1 MFAGLVDWTKVQHV
15 LTIRLTT
22 ARNWSEFS
30 VIAKTIELVLEKKTM
45 KQWNIEV
52 TLSTVARICSKGP
65 AMPEEACASDKAY
78 PWLCSLVEVI
88 IKRHRHRLEGRFHL
102 VITVLEALLRLLI
115 FPWPTTNTLSP
126 TPSNTTSTPPQ
137 TDQEAQA
144 ARFSRL
150 LTLICEPSV
159 ASVTRGQAP
168 GALDS
173 APEAAKKSAAQ
184 HMYLVLVL
192 YVKLQLERPVPR
204 GVRAAL
210 DPGVYS
216 VLDITPPEGR
226 RVINEAVDASGRAI
240 FREMYKQY
248 VRFGK
253 WNGI

>member
-1 MFAGLVDWTKVQHV
+1 M
-15 LTIRLTT
+15 
-22 ARNWSEFS
+22 
-30 VIAKTIELVLEKKTM
+30 VLEKKPM
-45 KQWNIEV
+45 KQWNVEV
-52 TLSTVARICSKGP
+52 TLSTVATICSTGP
-65 AMPEEACASDKAY
+65 KITEDAHASEKAY

-88 IKRHRHRLEGRFHL
+88 IKRHRHRLEGHFHL
-102 VITVLEALLRLLI
+102 LITALQSLLRLLI
-115 FPWPTTNTLSP
+115 TPWPSTAAPLPPATAG
-126 TPSNTTSTPPQ
+126 TPPP
-137 TDQEAQA
+137 DQQAQA

-150 LTLICEPSV
+150 LTLTCEPSV

-173 APEAAKKSAAQ
+173 APDAAKKSAAQ

-216 VLDITPPEGR
+216 VLDITTPEGR

-253 WNGI
+253 WNGV

>member
-1 MFAGLVDWTKVQHV
+1 M
-15 LTIRLTT
+15 LTIRLPKSRSW
-22 ARNWSEFS
+22 AEFS
-30 VIAKTIELVLEKKTM
+30 VIAKTVEMVLEKKPM
-45 KQWNIEV
+45 KQWNTEV
-52 TLSTVARICSKGP
+52 TLSTVSTICANGP
-65 AMPEEACASDKAY
+65 TMIEDNHASERAY

-88 IKRHRHRLEGRFHL
+88 IKRHRHRLEGHFHL
-102 VITVLEALLRLLI
+102 LITALKSLLRLLI
-115 FPWPTTNTLSP
+115 IPWPTTTLSSLP
-126 TPSNTTSTPPQ
+126 ANTSTTPP
-137 TDQEAQA
+137 DQQAQAQA

-150 LTLICEPSV
+150 LTLTCEPSV

-173 APEAAKKSAAQ
+173 APDAAKKSAAQ

-192 YVKLQLERPVPR
+192 YLKLQLEKAVPR
-204 GVRAAL
+204 AVRAAL

-216 VLDITPPEGR
+216 VLDITTPEGR

-253 WNGI
+253 WNGV

>member
-1 MFAGLVDWTKVQHV
+1 M
-15 LTIRLTT
+15 LTT
-22 ARNWSEFS
+22 RLPKARNAEFS
-30 VIAKTIELVLEKKTM
+30 VIAKTVEMVLEKKPM
-45 KQWNIEV
+45 KQWNIEF
-52 TLSTVARICSKGP
+52 TLSTVATICSTGP
-65 AMPEEACASDKAY
+65 TMTEDVHASEKAY

-88 IKRHRHRLEGRFHL
+88 IKRHRQRLEGHFHL
-102 VITVLEALLRLLI
+102 LITALQSLLRLLI
-115 FPWPTTNTLSP
+115 IPWPSTT
-126 TPSNTTSTPPQ
+126 TPLPSAHSRLPATTSTSPP
-137 TDQEAQA
+137 DQQAQA

-150 LTLICEPSV
+150 LTLTCEPSV

-173 APEAAKKSAAQ
+173 APDAAKKSAAQ

-204 GVRAAL
+204 AVRAAL

-216 VLDITPPEGR
+216 VLDITTPEGR

-253 WNGI
+253 WNGV

>member
-1 MFAGLVDWTKVQHV
+1 M
-15 LTIRLTT
+15 LTT
-22 ARNWSEFS
+22 RLLKARNWAEFS
-30 VIAKTIELVLEKKTM
+30 VIAKTIEMVLEKKPM

-52 TLSTVARICSKGP
+52 TLSTVTTICSTGP
-65 AMPEEACASDKAY
+65 TMTEEAHASERAY

-88 IKRHRHRLEGRFHL
+88 IKRHRHRLEGHL
-102 VITVLEALLRLLI
+102 HLLITALQSLLRLLLI
-115 FPWPTTNTLSP
+115 PWQPTITSSSPAQPP
-126 TPSNTTSTPPQ
+126 TPATTSTSPP
-137 TDQEAQA
+137 DQQAQA

-150 LTLICEPSV
+150 LTLTCEPSV

-173 APEAAKKSAAQ
+173 APDAAKKSAAQ

-204 GVRAAL
+204 AVRAAL

-216 VLDITPPEGR
+216 VLDITTPEGR

-253 WNGI
+253 WNGV

>member
-1 MFAGLVDWTKVQHV
+1 M
-15 LTIRLTT
+15 LTIRLLR
-22 ARNWSEFS
+22 ARNWAEFS
-30 VIAKTIELVLEKKTM
+30 LIAKTIEMVLDKKSM

-52 TLSTVARICSKGP
+52 TLSTVSTICSTGP
-65 AMPEEACASDKAY
+65 TMIEGAHASERAY

-88 IKRHRHRLEGRFHL
+88 IKRHRHRLEGHFHL
-102 VITVLEALLRLLI
+102 LITALQSLLRLLI
-115 FPWPTTNTLSP
+115 TPWPTTTAAVS
-126 TPSNTTSTPPQ
+126 TSTTSSP
-137 TDQEAQA
+137 DQQAQA

-150 LTLICEPSV
+150 LTLTCQPSV

-173 APEAAKKSAAQ
+173 APDAAKKSAAQ

-204 GVRAAL
+204 AVRAAL

-216 VLDITPPEGR
+216 VLDITTPEGR

-253 WNGI
+253 WNGV

>member
-1 MFAGLVDWTKVQHV
+1 M
-15 LTIRLTT
+15 LTIRLPKSRSW
-22 ARNWSEFS
+22 AECS
-30 VIAKTIELVLEKKTM
+30 VIAKTAEMVLEKKPM

-52 TLSTVARICSKGP
+52 TLDTVSTICANGP
-65 AMPEEACASDKAY
+65 TMVEDAHASEKAY

-88 IKRHRHRLEGRFHL
+88 IKRHRHRLEGHFHL
-102 VITVLEALLRLLI
+102 LIKALRSLLSLLI
-115 FPWPTTNTLSP
+115 IPWPTTTLSSLP
-126 TPSNTTSTPPQ
+126 ASTSTTPP
-137 TDQEAQA
+137 DQQAQQA

-150 LTLICEPSV
+150 LTLTCEPSV

-173 APEAAKKSAAQ
+173 APDAAKKSAAQ

-192 YVKLQLERPVPR
+192 YIKLQLDKAVPR
-204 GVRAAL
+204 AVRAAL

-216 VLDITPPEGR
+216 VLDITTPEGR

-248 VRFGK
+248 VKFGK
-253 WNGI
+253 WNGV

>member
-1 MFAGLVDWTKVQHV
+1 M
-15 LTIRLTT
+15 LTIRLPK
-22 ARNWSEFS
+22 ARDWAEFS
-30 VIAKTIELVLEKKTM
+30 AIAKTVEMVMEKKPM

-52 TLSTVARICSKGP
+52 TLSTVTTICSTGP
-65 AMPEEACASDKAY
+65 MMREDAHAFEKAY

-88 IKRHRHRLEGRFHL
+88 IKRHRHRLEGHFHL
-102 VITVLEALLRLLI
+102 LITALQSLLRLLI
-115 FPWPTTNTLSP
+115 IPWPTTIAT
-126 TPSNTTSTPPQ
+126 TTTST
-137 TDQEAQA
+137 TSLSDQQAQA

-150 LTLICEPSV
+150 LTLTCEPSV

-173 APEAAKKSAAQ
+173 APDAAKKSAAQ

-204 GVRAAL
+204 AVRAAL

-216 VLDITPPEGR
+216 VLDITTPEGR

-248 VRFGK
+248 ARFGK
-253 WNGI
+253 WNGV

>member
-1 MFAGLVDWTKVQHV
+1 M
-15 LTIRLTT
+15 LTIRLPK
-22 ARNWSEFS
+22 ARNWAEFS
-30 VIAKTIELVLEKKTM
+30 IIAKTIEMVLDKKPM

-52 TLSTVARICSKGP
+52 TLSTVSTICSNAP
-65 AMPEEACASDKAY
+65 SMTEDACTSERAY

-88 IKRHRHRLEGRFHL
+88 IKRHRHRLEGHFHL
-102 VITVLEALLRLLI
+102 LITALQSLLRLLVT
-115 FPWPTTNTLSP
+115 PWPTNIAP
-126 TPSNTTSTPPQ
+126 TTTSTSTTSPP
-137 TDQEAQA
+137 DQQAQA

-150 LTLICEPSV
+150 LTLTCEPSV

-173 APEAAKKSAAQ
+173 APDAAKKSAAQ

-204 GVRAAL
+204 AVRAAL

-216 VLDITPPEGR
+216 VLDITTPEGR

-253 WNGI
+253 WNGV

>member
-1 MFAGLVDWTKVQHV
+1 M
-15 LTIRLTT
+15 LTT
-22 ARNWSEFS
+22 RLSKSRNWAEFS
-30 VIAKTIELVLEKKTM
+30 IIAKTVEMVLEKKPM

-52 TLSTVARICSKGP
+52 TLSTVSTICSTGP
-65 AMPEEACASDKAY
+65 TMTEDAHESGKAY

-88 IKRHRHRLEGRFHL
+88 IKRHRHRLEGHFHL
-102 VITVLEALLRLLI
+102 LITALQSLLRLLI
-115 FPWPTTNTLSP
+115 VPWPTTTAAIP
-126 TPSNTTSTPPQ
+126 QAPATSTSPP
-137 TDQEAQA
+137 DQQSQA

-150 LTLICEPSV
+150 LTLTCEPSV

-173 APEAAKKSAAQ
+173 APDAAKKSAAQ

-204 GVRAAL
+204 PVRAAL

-216 VLDITPPEGR
+216 VLDITTPEGR

-253 WNGI
+253 WNGV

>member
-1 MFAGLVDWTKVQHV
+1 M
-15 LTIRLTT
+15 LTIRLPK
-22 ARNWSEFS
+22 ARNWAEFS
-30 VIAKTIELVLEKKTM
+30 IIAKTVEMVLEKKPM

-52 TLSTVARICSKGP
+52 TLSTVATICSTGP
-65 AMPEEACASDKAY
+65 AMTEDAHASEKAY

-88 IKRHRHRLEGRFHL
+88 IKRHRHRLEGHFHL
-102 VITVLEALLRLLI
+102 LITALQSLLRLLI
-115 FPWPTTNTLSP
+115 TPRPSTT
-126 TPSNTTSTPPQ
+126 TPLPSATTSTSSPEQ
-137 TDQEAQA
+137 QAQA

-150 LTLICEPSV
+150 LTLTCEPSV

-173 APEAAKKSAAQ
+173 APDAAKKSAAQ

-204 GVRAAL
+204 AVRAAL

-216 VLDITPPEGR
+216 VLDITTPEGR

-253 WNGI
+253 WNGV

>member
-1 MFAGLVDWTKVQHV
+1 M
-15 LTIRLTT
+15 
-22 ARNWSEFS
+22 
-30 VIAKTIELVLEKKTM
+30 VLEKKPM

-52 TLSTVARICSKGP
+52 TLSAVSTICSVGP
-65 AMPEEACASDKAY
+65 TMMEDAHESGKAY
-78 PWLCSLVEVI
+78 PWLCNLVESI
-88 IKRHRHRLEGRFHL
+88 IKRHRHRLEGHFHL
-102 VITVLEALLRLLI
+102 LITTLQSLLRLLI
-115 FPWPTTNTLSP
+115 VPWPTTKTAI
-126 TPSNTTSTPPQ
+126 PQ
-137 TDQEAQA
+137 TPTGTSPPNQQAQA

-150 LTLICEPSV
+150 LSLTCEPSA

-173 APEAAKKSAAQ
+173 APDAAKKSAAQ

-204 GVRAAL
+204 AVRAAL
-210 DPGVYS
+210 APGVYS
-216 VLDITPPEGR
+216 VLDITTPEGR

-253 WNGI
+253 WNGV